1 MIVVI
6 DSGCVEHFFSYR
18 CSWSHCLVSVSNSV
32 TVYISLTRA
41 ADIVFALGFFFRQC
55 YHLKLTLF
63 AALLHLLCLTIT
75 RYCVSEKPG
84 RAKLAVVFETVG
96 AMDLLLMSCNKAT
109 GVEVKTKR
117 SPSGDDCE

>member
-41 ADIVFALGFFFRQC
+41 ADIVFALGFFFQTMLPPEAYIVC
-55 YHLKLTLF
+55 GTFTSSMFNYNP
-63 AALLHLLCLTIT
+63 LLCF
-75 RYCVSEKPG
+75 R
-84 RAKLAVVFETVG
+84 ETG
-96 AMDLLLMSCNKAT
+96 TS
-109 GVEVKTKR
+109 
-117 SPSGDDCE
+117 